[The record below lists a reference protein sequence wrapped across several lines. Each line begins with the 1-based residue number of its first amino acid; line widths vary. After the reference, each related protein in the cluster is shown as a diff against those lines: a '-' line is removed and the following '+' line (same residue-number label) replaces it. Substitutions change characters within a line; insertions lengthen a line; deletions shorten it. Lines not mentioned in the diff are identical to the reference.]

1 MPHTLKRA
9 WWSGKVV
16 SPTPER
22 PRTCRRQMI
31 LPRTLTECQLLK
43 IYLSIDLVADLIHPP
58 ISEATIMP
66 NARRG
71 RGFHFSCSM
80 SRSLGPGFGFWFG
93 FGCGVGL
100 ALTCVM
106 TTAPDDDEW
115 GLIVAYPNP
124 APAATSNL
132 LVLGAGF
139 QHSGYVLANINLL
152 IALSMVF
159 KYLDNDSFFHVKI
172 TK

>member
-22 PRTCRRQMI
+22 PRNCRRQMI

-115 GLIVAYPNP
+115 GLIVAYKSSACSHLESPCSGRRVP
-124 APAATSNL
+124 AQWL
-132 LVLGAGF
+132 CLGKY
-139 QHSGYVLANINLL
+139 QSINS
-152 IALSMVF
+152 I
-159 KYLDNDSFFHVKI
+159 KYGI
-172 TK
+172 